1 MSKTTSFYLRNNF
14 YLADAAPAFFSEL
27 RDHDEA
33 EIWSDHN
40 GESLESLVNNGAI
53 ITFRKGRAG
62 RLVFP
67 KGTLLQGA
75 FGYQQKMRESVE
87 YMLARKTGEWPF
99 RDLGALHEDV
109 LHQLAYGCPP
119 HTKVPARLSLSP
131 EPSTTKLQ
139 RGWRSVKDAAE
150 MVGGLANSILRLLA

>member
-1 MSKTTSFYLRNNF
+1 MSKPTSFYLRNNF

-33 EIWSDHN
+33 EIWSDHS
-40 GESLESLVNNGAI
+40 GESLEDLVDTGAI
-53 ITFRKGRAG
+53 ITFQQGRAG
-62 RLVFP
+62 RLIFP
-67 KGTLLQGA
+67 KGTRLQGA

-87 YMLARKTGEWPF
+87 YMLVRKTGEWPF
-99 RDLGALHEDV
+99 HDLGALHEDV

-119 HTKVPARLSLSP
+119 HTKIPARLSLSP
-131 EPSTTKLQ
+131 EPSTTKLR

-150 MVGGLANSILRLLA
+150 VGGGLAKSVLRLHA